1 MQAVEY
7 TLDDQPIILN
17 KCELVSLIFIN
28 CCSSKKRAVVSGQQ
42 YVGYCTLS
50 DTHVGG

>member
-7 TLDDQPIILN
+7 TLDDQPVILN
-17 KCELVSLIFIN
+17 KCELVSLTFIN
-28 CCSSKKRAVVSGQQ
+28 CCSSKIGPVVSEQH

-50 DTHVGG
+50 DTHVGS

>member
-7 TLDDQPIILN
+7 TLDDQPTVLN
-17 KCELVSLIFIN
+17 KCELVSLTFIN
-28 CCSSKKRAVVSGQQ
+28 CCSSKIGPVVSEQH

-50 DTHVGG
+50 DTHVSS